1 MRGTAWD
8 MRTCVI
14 IPAYN
19 AASTLDFLLR
29 ALRAHSLD
37 ILVVDDGSQDETL
50 AVARTFPEVH
60 TIRFPENR
68 GKSAALRAGFKWAI
82 DQGYDAA
89 VTMDSD
95 LQHDPNDLPRLLD
108 TFARKRP
115 ALLMGSRMHDL
126 TDMPPARRFGNR
138 LSSSV
143 ASAFCHQNIQDSQCG
158 FRVYDLHACKDV
170 LQNLRM
176 ERFAS
181 ESEVLLKIALAKLLI
196 LSAPIQ
202 VIYPDDPAHRSNYK
216 PFCDTTRIVLFYI
229 MELMRRLCTPRGR
242 KAAREARL
250 YAKSLGDR
258 AGVNVLPGPRQTADM
273 DPYAER

>member
-1 MRGTAWD
+1 

-19 AASTLDFLLR
+19 AASTLDSLLH
-29 ALRAHSLD
+29 ALQLHSLD
-37 ILVVDDGSQDETL
+37 ILVVDDGSQDDTL
-50 AVARTFPEVH
+50 TIAQAFEGVH
-60 TIRFPENR
+60 AIRFAENR

-95 LQHDPNDLPRLLD
+95 LQHNPNDLPMLLD
-108 TFARKRP
+108 TFSRRQP
-115 ALLMGSRMHDL
+115 ALLLGSRMHDL
-126 TDMPPARRFGNR
+126 ENMPPARRFGNR
-138 LSSSV
+138 LSSQV
-143 ASAFCHQNIQDSQCG
+143 ASFFCHQEIQDSQCG
-158 FRVYDLHACKDV
+158 FRIYDLPACKDV
-170 LQNLRM
+170 LLSLKR

-181 ESEVLLKIALAKLLI
+181 ESEVLLSIALTKLRI

-202 VIYPDDPAHRSNYK
+202 VIYPTDPAHRSNYK
-216 PFCDTTRIVLFYI
+216 PFRDTTRIVLFYI
-229 MELMRRLCTPRGR
+229 MELMRRLCTPHGR

-258 AGVNVLPGPRQTADM
+258 VGVNVLPGPRQAADM